1 MKNFNSKY
9 HSIIFYIIFAF
20 AYFLVGIALTK
31 LAFNS
36 QIIPIWLPAGIA
48 LVGCYI
54 WWWRFILPLFIA
66 SIAFNLNVFN
76 NSVHEMVLIG
86 NSFNEAM
93 YISFGVVIQA
103 MVGAALLKFWLGHPL
118 RFKKRKNIIYFIV
131 VVAILVSLISANC
144 GVFALSEFNPVY
156 SIDNH
161 WRNVTYWWLGD
172 TLGVLIATPLLL
184 SLLPQKSNQYNI
196 SVLPTLA
203 VCSVLFFSVAVTTQ
217 LYDRENRINTIKI
230 AEREVHVIEN
240 SLYRYT
246 NRSIIAV
253 QSLASQ
259 VQSSSK
265 LNQQDFYS
273 YASQLLKQHSFI
285 KALSW
290 NVKIDQDQR
299 NAFTEEISNI
309 YHLDIDI
316 VGKPLEDND
325 PLVIVKYIA
334 PFNGNQKAIGFNVFS
349 NSDRKAS
356 LLNPAIKYLPIS
368 TKIIQLVQTK
378 EPSPAYLLFAPVH
391 SQSMSGEKIKGYAT
405 GVFLVRSMIEQ
416 AISEQQSDM
425 FSIGIYEDINEP
437 PFYTNYSKNLDQA
450 QGSRPMSFNVDFG
463 GQQWVVKLSL
473 KEKFLSQHNSQLTLL
488 LLILQVAVCS
498 LILMVLLLFNQQQIA
513 LTRQV
518 AERTYSLV
526 QAKKQSDLANQA
538 KSQFLANMSHEIRT
552 PLNAVIGFSSLAR
565 KEDNANTLI
574 GYLDKINSSS
584 KSLLNLINDI
594 LDISK
599 IESQRLVLEYIPFD
613 LNALVQRIN
622 TMFEQSAINKGLDWK
637 INCKLPAD
645 TWFIGDSMRI
655 EQILLNLCSNAIKF
669 TKKGSVT
676 LNIDTEFVSTNEVKI
691 TINVVD
697 TGIGIKSN
705 QYNKLFNA
713 FTQADSSTS
722 RQFGGTGLGL
732 TIAREL
738 SQLMNAQITL
748 QSELEQGST
757 FTFEIQLET
766 TEPEE
771 LPTITTANTN
781 AASLSILVAEDN
793 PVNQMVIKAMLG
805 SLGIVPH
812 IVENG
817 ELAVN
822 IVKEQH
828 FDLVLMDCQMPIMD
842 GYRATA
848 LIRQFKTDE
857 ELPIIALTADVMP
870 EDKAHAQAVG
880 FNQHLAKPLELSKLT
895 ECLVQYAEVNEQ

>member
-1 MKNFNSKY
+1 MKNFNSKN
-9 HSIIFYIIFAF
+9 HSIIFYIMFAL

-54 WWWRFILPLFIA
+54 WWWRFIPPLFVA
-66 SIAFNLNVFN
+66 AIAFNLNIFD
-76 NSVHEMVLIG
+76 SSAHELVLVG

-93 YISFGVVIQA
+93 YIAFGVVIQA

-118 RFKKRKNIIYFIV
+118 RFKKRKNIIYFILV
-131 VVAILVSLISANC
+131 IAILVSLISANF
-144 GVFALSEFNPVY
+144 GVFALSQFNSVY

-161 WRNVTYWWLGD
+161 WKNVVYWWLGD
-172 TLGVLIATPLLL
+172 TLGVLIATPFLL
-184 SLLPQKSNQYNI
+184 SLLPQKSNQHNI
-196 SVLPTLA
+196 SAFPTIA
-203 VCSVLFFSVAVTTQ
+203 VCSILFVSVAVTTQ
-217 LYDRENRINTIKI
+217 LYDQENRISTIKI

-259 VQSSSK
+259 VQSSST
-265 LNQQDFYS
+265 LSQQDFYS
-273 YASQLLKQHSFI
+273 YASQLLTQHAFI
-285 KALSW
+285 NALSW
-290 NVKIDQDQR
+290 NAKIPQDQR
-299 NAFTEEISNI
+299 ETFAQEISNI
-309 YHLDIDI
+309 YHLDVDV
-316 VGKPLEDND
+316 VGEPLEKND
-325 PLVIVKYIA
+325 PLVIIKYIA

-349 NSDRKAS
+349 NSDRKNS
-356 LLNPAIKYLPIS
+356 LLNPAIKYMPVG

-378 EPSPAYLLFAPVH
+378 QPKPAYLLFAPVY
-391 SQSMSGEKIKGYAT
+391 SQSDDKEVIKGYVT
-405 GVFLVRSMIEQ
+405 GIFLVRSIIEQ
-416 AISEQQSDM
+416 AITKQQSDM
-425 FSIGIYEDINEP
+425 FSIGIYEDTNAP
-437 PFYTNYSKNLDQA
+437 PFYSNYSQDVHQA
-450 QGSRPMSFNVDFG
+450 KGSRLMSFDVSFA
-463 GQQWVVKLSL
+463 GQKWIVKLAL
-473 KEKFLSQHNSQLTLL
+473 KEGFLAQHNNQLTLL

-518 AERTYSLV
+518 AERTHSLA
-526 QAKKQSDLANQA
+526 QAKQQSDLANQA

-565 KEDNANTLI
+565 ETDSASTLI

-599 IESQRLVLEYIPFD
+599 IESQKLVIESIAFD
-613 LNALVQRIN
+613 LGALIARIN
-622 TMFEQSAINKGLDWK
+622 NMFEHSATNKGIKWQVSS
-637 INCKLPAD
+637 KLPLD
-645 TWFIGDSMRI
+645 IWFIGDPMRI

-669 TKKGSVT
+669 TNQGSVT
-676 LNIDTEFVSTNEVKI
+676 LNIETEFTTANKVQLVITVS
-691 TINVVD
+691 D
-697 TGIGIKSN
+697 TGIGIKPS
-705 QYNKLFNA
+705 QHKKLFNA

-732 TIAREL
+732 TIAKEL
-738 SQLMNAQITL
+738 SQLMRGEITL
-748 QSELEQGST
+748 KSEIDKGST
-757 FTFEIQLET
+757 FTFSMRLET
-766 TEPEE
+766 TEPKKEHI
-771 LPTITTANTN
+771 ITFDNTN
-781 AASLSILVAEDN
+781 ITSLSILVAEDN

-805 SLGIVPH
+805 SLGIVPY

-817 ELAVN
+817 ELAVD
-822 IVKEQH
+822 IVKKQH
-828 FDLVLMDCQMPIMD
+828 FDLVLMDCQMPVMD

-848 LIRQFKTDE
+848 LIRQFKTE
-857 ELPIIALTADVMP
+857 QELPIIALTADVMP
-870 EDKAHAQAVG
+870 EDKAHAKAVG
-880 FNQHLAKPLELSKLT
+880 FNQHLAKPLELIKLT